1 MKVKVRVK
9 VKVGA
14 EVRVKVKVKVTAEVR
29 VKVTVGVRVR
39 KQETEGGMEIRSEM
53 GARICE
59 VARSPSLSLSLG
71 TQGFAGIHPGRFPD
85 GQPTGEQSDA
95 ELIPGRNYE

>member
-1 MKVKVRVK
+1 VKVKVRVK

-14 EVRVKVKVKVTAEVR
+14 EVRVK

-59 VARSPSLSLSLG
+59 VARSPALSLSLG

-95 ELIPGRNYE
+95 ELIPGRNCE